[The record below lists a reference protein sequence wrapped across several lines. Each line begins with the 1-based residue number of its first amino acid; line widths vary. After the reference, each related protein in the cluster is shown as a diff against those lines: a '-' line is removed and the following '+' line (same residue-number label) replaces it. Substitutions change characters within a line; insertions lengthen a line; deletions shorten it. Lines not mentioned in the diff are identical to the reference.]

1 MTVNRTDARLVT
13 MSDEMHNT
21 DSSSGADKAIES
33 LHRIDDKV
41 DALRSRMMSDPDSL
55 GDKLLK
61 MAIPS
66 VAGLVAGHLFQT
78 AWDKGAGRLNADEE
92 ARQGLLMSVAFAAA
106 SAAFG
111 AVVSTLSG
119 RGSQAL
125 VDRRHR
131 KRS

>member
-1 MTVNRTDARLVT
+1 
-13 MSDEMHNT
+13 MSDTTYTHP
-21 DSSSGADKAIES
+21 DSSADKTIAG
-33 LHRIDDKV
+33 LRRIDDKV
-41 DALRSRMMSDPDSL
+41 DALRARMLNDPDSL

-61 MAIPS
+61 MAIPA
-66 VAGLVAGHLFQT
+66 VAGLVAGRLFQLL
-78 AWDKGAGRLNADEE
+78 WDKGTGRSRNDAEVQ
-92 ARQGLLMSVAFAAA
+92 QGLLMSVAFAAA

-131 KRS
+131 KRP

>member
-1 MTVNRTDARLVT
+1 
-13 MSDEMHNT
+13 MSDTTYTHP
-21 DSSSGADKAIES
+21 DSSADKTIAG
-33 LHRIDDKV
+33 LRRIDDKV
-41 DALRSRMMSDPDSL
+41 DALRARMLNDPDSL

-61 MAIPS
+61 MAIPA
-66 VAGLVAGHLFQT
+66 VAGLVQLL
-78 AWDKGAGRLNADEE
+78 WDKGTGRSRNDAEVQ
-92 ARQGLLMSVAFAAA
+92 QGLLMSVAFAAA

-131 KRS
+131 KRP